1 MGSTLGENNMKTLFT
16 MKLVSTTLL
25 VGLISFSLA
34 CGYSKKVTPPTPG
47 TTPTIAQLN
56 PPSGTANNSV
66 QLEVDGTQFAGK
78 AVINFNGTA
87 MATTFVSATKLEAT
101 VPATAVMNAGAVPVT
116 VTNPGTPG
124 GIYGGG
130 TNPETSAPMNFT
142 VN

>member
-1 MGSTLGENNMKTLFT
+1 MGNTLGENIMKTLFT
-16 MKLVSTTLL
+16 VKLVSTTWI

-34 CGYSKKVTPPTPG
+34 CGYSKTIMPPAVG

-56 PPSGTANNSV
+56 PPSATANNAV
-66 QLEVDGTQFAGK
+66 QLEVDGTSFAAN
-78 AVINFNGTA
+78 AVINFNGTK
-87 MATTFVSATKLEAT
+87 MTTTFVSATKVQTT

-124 GIYGGG
+124 GIYGSG
-130 TNPETSAPMNFT
+130 TAAATSAPMNFT

>member
-1 MGSTLGENNMKTLFT
+1 MRTLFT
-16 MKLVSTTLL
+16 TKFVSPAFLA
-25 VGLISFSLA
+25 GLISFSLA
-34 CGYSKKVTPPTPG
+34 CGYSKAVTPPTPG

-66 QLEVDGTQFAGK
+66 QLEVDGTQFASK

-87 MATTFVSATKLEAT
+87 MATTFVSATKLQAT
-101 VPATAVMNAGAVPVT
+101 IPATAVMNPGAVPVT

>member
-1 MGSTLGENNMKTLFT
+1 MKILFT
-16 MKLVSTTLL
+16 LKPVGATSIVALL
-25 VGLISFSLA
+25 LFSLA
-34 CGYSKKVTPPTPG
+34 CGYSKTIMPPAPG
-47 TTPTIAQLN
+47 TTPTIAQLS

-66 QLEVDGTQFAGK
+66 QLEVEGTQFA
-78 AVINFNGTA
+78 ANSVINFNGTA

-101 VPATAVMNAGAVPVT
+101 IPATAIMNAGAVPVT

-130 TNPETSAPMNFT
+130 TSPETSVPMNFT

>member
-1 MGSTLGENNMKTLFT
+1 MKTLFT

-34 CGYSKKVTPPTPG
+34 CGYSKTVTPPAPG

-56 PPSGTANNSV
+56 PPSATANNSV
-66 QLEVDGTQFAGK
+66 QLEVDGTQFASQ
-78 AVINFNGTA
+78 AVINFNGTK
-87 MATTFVSATKLEAT
+87 MATTFVSATKLQAT
-101 VPATAVMNAGAVPVT
+101 IPATAVMNAGAVPVT

-130 TNPETSAPMNFT
+130 TKG
-142 VN
+142 

>member
-1 MGSTLGENNMKTLFT
+1 MKTLFI
-16 MKLVSTTLL
+16 MKRVSTTLL

-34 CGYSKKVTPPTPG
+34 CGYSKKVTPPAPG

-66 QLEVDGTQFAGK
+66 QLEVDGTQFVGK

-87 MATTFVSATKLEAT
+87 MATTFVSATKLQAT

-130 TNPETSAPMNFT
+130 TSPETSAPMNFT